1 MLSKFTII
9 PLIVL
14 LLLPSI
20 AVYRIEATAYEYYRS
35 TPV

>member
-1 MLSKFTII
+1 MLINVTKI
-9 PLIVL
+9 PRHYL

-20 AVYRIEATAYEYYRS
+20 AVYRIGATADEYYRS

>member
-1 MLSKFTII
+1 MLSNFTRV
-9 PLIVL
+9 PQAFL
-14 LLLPSI
+14 LLFPSI

>member
-1 MLSKFTII
+1 MLNNFTRI
-9 PLIVL
+9 PQVFL
-14 LLLPSI
+14 LVLPSI